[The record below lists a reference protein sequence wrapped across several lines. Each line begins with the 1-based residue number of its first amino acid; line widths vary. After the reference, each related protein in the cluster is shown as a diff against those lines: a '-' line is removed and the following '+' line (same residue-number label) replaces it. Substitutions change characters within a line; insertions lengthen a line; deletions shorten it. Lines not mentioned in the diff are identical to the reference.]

1 MTMIADR
8 ISAQPAQKTHLDI
21 YDTQARSIMATRLGV
36 SEDRLRKAVH
46 IVGSRI
52 STLTSYFHK

>member
-1 MTMIADR
+1 MIADQ
-8 ISAQPAQKTHLDI
+8 SPAKSGHKTHLDI
-21 YDTQARSIMATRLGV
+21 YDTQARISMATRFGV

-52 STLTSYFHK
+52 STLASYFHK